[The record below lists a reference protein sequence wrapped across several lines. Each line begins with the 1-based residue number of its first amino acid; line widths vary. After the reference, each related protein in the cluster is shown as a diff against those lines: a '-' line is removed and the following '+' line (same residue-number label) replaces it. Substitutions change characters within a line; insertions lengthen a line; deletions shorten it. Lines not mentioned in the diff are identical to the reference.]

1 MRNLGRGTLK
11 EPSVEIFDQK
21 LLKNVIEF
29 DLDRIAVEK
38 SSLDGEIVS
47 TTPPRPCCSLL
58 LVLDRLHYS
67 CTSVAVRNSQVLL
80 CSRKHIDSVLRDTFA
95 SYKLIL
101 VMYIILELYRTTR
114 QHHTA
119 LRLHYCRTTQR
130 YGAVRLRYGLRDR
143 RMRGVMPKTCRI
155 ESSRLHY

>member
-67 CTSVAVRNSQVLL
+67 CTSVAVRNSQVLFW
-80 CSRKHIDSVLRDTFA
+80 SRKHIDSVLRDTFA
-95 SYKLIL
+95 STVINNIGDVYYPGTVRNHI
-101 VMYIILELYRTTR
+101 
-114 QHHTA
+114 A
-119 LRLHYCRTTQR
+119 LRASTTLHYACTIVALRSATAR
-130 YGAVRLRYGLRDR
+130 YACATDYEIAV
-143 RMRGVMPKTCRI
+143 
-155 ESSRLHY
+155 

>member
-1 MRNLGRGTLK
+1 MRIYKKIVEFFLRNLGRGTLK
-11 EPSVEIFDQK
+11 EPPVEIFDQK

-67 CTSVAVRNSQVLL
+67 CTSVAVRNSQVLFW
-80 CSRKHIDSVLRDTFA
+80 SRKHIDSVLRDTFA
-95 SYKLIL
+95 SYKLNIGDVYYPGTVRNHIAL
-101 VMYIILELYRTTR
+101 CASTTL
-114 QHHTA
+114 HYACTIVA
-119 LRLHYCRTTQR
+119 LRSATAR
-130 YGAVRLRYGLRDR
+130 YACATDYEIAV
-143 RMRGVMPKTCRI
+143 
-155 ESSRLHY
+155 

>member
-101 VMYIILELYRTTR
+101 VMYIILELFGITSHYAPAPHCTTLALLSHYAALRRGTLALRTTR
-114 QHHTA
+114 SPYE
-119 LRLHYCRTTQR
+119 RR
-130 YGAVRLRYGLRDR
+130 YAENLQD
-143 RMRGVMPKTCRI
+143 
-155 ESSRLHY
+155 